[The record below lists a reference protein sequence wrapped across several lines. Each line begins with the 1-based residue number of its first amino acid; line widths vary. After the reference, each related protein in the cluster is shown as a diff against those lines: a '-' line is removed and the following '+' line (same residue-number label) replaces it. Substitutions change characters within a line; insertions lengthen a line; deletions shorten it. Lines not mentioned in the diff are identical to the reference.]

1 MKIAGLVAEYNPF
14 HNGHLAHIEATK
26 AALGPDTG
34 IICCM
39 SGDFVQRGEAA
50 QWSKTARAE
59 CAVRCGADVVFEL
72 PVQWSLSSAE
82 GFARGAVGLLD
93 SLGVVDY
100 LSFGSESPTAAPL
113 ERAAEA
119 LLDPAVDAAIRAELP
134 SGDSYAV
141 IRQRVLE
148 RFMGEGARV
157 IETPNNILAVEY
169 IKAIYERGSRME
181 PLATERR
188 GAQHDKPASG
198 RIRSASELRSMTA
211 AGKPIAPYMPREAHA
226 VLEREREQG
235 RGPVLMGALETAVL
249 SRLRMLGKADFAAIP
264 DAAEGLENRLAA
276 AMEEPTLDGVLA
288 AAKSKRYALAR
299 LRRMCMCAALG
310 IRAGMN
316 ELSPPYA
323 RLLAVGPNGRELLR
337 MIEGRARVPVITKS
351 AMGRKLTREAREC
364 FELNARARDLFV
376 LGCPA
381 AGERRG
387 GGRLAAYARN
397 IGLNV
402 LEIPR
407 PADSRRGIRLP
418 LALLHNKASQS
429 YQHFFCFI

>member
-211 AGKPIAPYMPREAHA
+211 AGKDIAPYMPREAHA

-351 AMGRKLTREAREC
+351 AMGRKLPREAREC

-387 GGRLAAYARN
+387 GGDWRLT
-397 IGLNV
+397 
-402 LEIPR
+402 
-407 PADSRRGIRLP
+407 PAIVG
-418 LALLHNKASQS
+418 
-429 YQHFFCFI
+429 

>member
-299 LRRMCMCAALG
+299 LRRMYMCAALG

-351 AMGRKLTREAREC
+351 AMGRKLPREAREC

-387 GGRLAAYARN
+387 GGDWRLT
-397 IGLNV
+397 
-402 LEIPR
+402 
-407 PADSRRGIRLP
+407 PAIVG
-418 LALLHNKASQS
+418 
-429 YQHFFCFI
+429 

>member
-211 AGKPIAPYMPREAHA
+211 AGKPIAHYMPREAHA
-226 VLEREREQG
+226 VLERERGQG

-351 AMGRKLTREAREC
+351 AMGRKLPREAREC

-387 GGRLAAYARN
+387 GGDWRLT
-397 IGLNV
+397 
-402 LEIPR
+402 
-407 PADSRRGIRLP
+407 PAIVG
-418 LALLHNKASQS
+418 
-429 YQHFFCFI
+429 

>member
-119 LLDPAVDAAIRAELP
+119 LLAPAVDAAIRAELP

-181 PLATERR
+181 PLSTERR

-351 AMGRKLTREAREC
+351 AMGRKLPREAREC

-387 GGRLAAYARN
+387 GGDWRLT
-397 IGLNV
+397 
-402 LEIPR
+402 
-407 PADSRRGIRLP
+407 PAIVG
-418 LALLHNKASQS
+418 
-429 YQHFFCFI
+429 

>member
-100 LSFGSESPTAAPL
+100 LSFGSVSPTAAPL

-351 AMGRKLTREAREC
+351 AMGRKLPREAREC

-387 GGRLAAYARN
+387 GGDWRLT
-397 IGLNV
+397 
-402 LEIPR
+402 
-407 PADSRRGIRLP
+407 PAIVG
-418 LALLHNKASQS
+418 
-429 YQHFFCFI
+429 